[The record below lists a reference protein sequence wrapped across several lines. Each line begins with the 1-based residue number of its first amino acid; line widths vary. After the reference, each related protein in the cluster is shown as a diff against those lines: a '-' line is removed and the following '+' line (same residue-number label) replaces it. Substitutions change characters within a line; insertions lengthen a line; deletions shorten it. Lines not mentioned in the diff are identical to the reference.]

1 MHYYVYVLYS
11 LKDKKFYVGSS
22 RNIKIRVE
30 SHFKGKV
37 RSTVNRRPLKL
48 ILYECF
54 FDKEDALKREIFLKS
69 GFGRDQLRKALK
81 NTLSKLKYIS

>member
-54 FDKEDALKREIFLKS
+54 FDKEDALKRERSIKHWT
-69 GFGRDQLRKALK
+69 RKY
-81 NTLSKLKYIS
+81 KLKLIEGFSPEKNL